1 MDKEFVTPQSL
12 MDDAGIHFTNL
23 VSSGSWKLES
33 SKHAQINALTT
44 QLSELK
50 TEMQSLSKN
59 SSEKS
64 KGSTSDKP
72 SFSAKNYRNFEAWR
86 LTKVNNSAEFSMVEK
101 DSKNFFGVTSIS
113 IQDAT
118 PKGCMYFTSLLSMM
132 HGKHIKMS
140 RTKSAA
146 KRLTEPSLQLQLP
159 LQLFF
164 PMLLLPHRLTRQNCL
179 LQSLFRK
186 F

>member
-64 KGSTSDKP
+64 KGSTSDKR
-72 SFSAKNYRNFEAWR
+72 SSSAKNYGNFEAWC
-86 LTKVNNSAEFSMVEK
+86 LTKVNNGAEFNMVEK
-101 DSKNFFGVTSIS
+101 NGKKFCWCDQHQYPGWDT
-113 IQDAT
+113 
-118 PKGCMYFTSLLSMM
+118 KGM
-132 HGKHIKMS
+132 
-140 RTKSAA
+140 
-146 KRLTEPSLQLQLP
+146 
-159 LQLFF
+159 
-164 PMLLLPHRLTRQNCL
+164 
-179 LQSLFRK
+179 
-186 F
+186 